1 MADSYSCRSN
11 LFWGFGCCLLDIK
24 MKIALIRK
32 GENIVAI
39 KDYSDIN
46 QKGEVAHMIAEL
58 ELIKLDLLEIWDN
71 INKVGEEE

>member
-1 MADSYSCRSN
+1 
-11 LFWGFGCCLLDIK
+11 